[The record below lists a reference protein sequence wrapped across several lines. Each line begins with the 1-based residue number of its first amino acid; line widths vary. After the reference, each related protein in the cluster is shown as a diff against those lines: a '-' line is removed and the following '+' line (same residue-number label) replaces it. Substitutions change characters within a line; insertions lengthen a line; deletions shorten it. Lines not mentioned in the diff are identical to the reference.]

1 MRLVALAG
9 ATLALALTAAVA
21 HADSNYGPRRNG
33 NQCWHNQGWNSLGY
47 WSACETPAATTGGT
61 AQAKV
66 ARTKKSKK

>member
-21 HADSNYGPRRNG
+21 HADSNYGPRRQG

-47 WSACETPAATTGGT
+47 WGPCETTATTGGT
-61 AQAKV
+61 GGTAEAKV
-66 ARTKKSKK
+66 ARKKKK